1 VNCSSGATQQFLTAL
16 IHGPSSNVKQ
26 IEVGAVLCGPDF
38 ASGLEAVRKMLDSLR
53 FTS

>member
-16 IHGPSSNVKQ
+16 HEPSSNVKQ
-26 IEVGAVLCGPDF
+26 IEVGAVICGPDF
-38 ASGLEAVRKMLDSLR
+38 ASGLAAVRKMLDSLR